1 MLGDVGRSWSV
12 LGDGL
17 GRRDDVPP
25 AQRSEPGPRCAWCG
39 KPIAVKQRGRRP
51 KWCSSSCRHR
61 AWEQRRAA
69 ASGPSAVE
77 VVERVIERVIERE
90 RVVEV
95 RLAPR
100 GREWADALEA
110 LVNQLESGR
119 LYDRDLDHVVAAA
132 AKLYESLERRLR
144 YRRRSSRTQF

>member
-1 MLGDVGRSWSV
+1 LGW
-12 LGDGL
+12 
-17 GRRDDVPP
+17 RDDVPP
-25 AQRSEPGPRCAWCG
+25 AQRSEPVPRCAWCS
-39 KPIAVKQRGRRP
+39 KPIAVKERGRRP

-69 ASGPSAVE
+69 ASGRTAVE
-77 VVERVIERVIERE
+77 VVERVIERE
-90 RVVEV
+90 RVVQV
-95 RLAPR
+95 RLTPR

-132 AKLYESLERRLR
+132 AKLCESLERRLR